1 MSIYTTVLKKYW
13 YLILLIVVL
22 VTTASFGASLYQTPK
37 YRSTVKLLV
46 IQQQGQRL
54 DAYTA
59 TRSAQTVGEIL
70 SKMVYTSSFFDRV
83 LTSGFKIKDDFS
95 RDPEKRKKEWKET
108 VSARVIDETGTIQ
121 VDVFHSDPKQ
131 AEQLA
136 FGIAY
141 VMINFGNQYHGGGT
155 QVEIKMVDLPWTSDK
170 PVKPN
175 IIQNTIAGFLL
186 SLFASIALVILLSV
200 RKPIEEGKKIE
211 VKSGVEEWKVE

>member
-1 MSIYTTVLKKYW
+1 MSIYTSLLKKYW
-13 YLILLIVVL
+13 YIILLIVVL
-22 VTTASFGASLYQTPK
+22 ITVASFGVSIFQTPK

-46 IQQQGQRL
+46 IQQQGQQL

-59 TRSAQTVGEIL
+59 ARSAQTVGEIL

-95 RDPEKRKKEWKET
+95 RDPEERKKEWKET
-108 VSARVIDETGTIQ
+108 IGARIIDETGTIQ
-121 VDVFHSDPKQ
+121 VDVYHQNSKQ

-141 VMINFGNQYHGGGT
+141 VMINFGDQYHGGGNR
-155 QVEIKMVDLPWTSDK
+155 VEVKMVDLPWTSDK

-175 IIQNTIAGFLL
+175 VIQNTAAGFIL
-186 SLFASIALVILLSV
+186 SLFTSVALVLLLGT
-200 RKPIEEGKKIE
+200 RKSMSGQSNQEKK
-211 VKSGVEEWKVE
+211 EEWKIE

>member
-1 MSIYTTVLKKYW
+1 MAFKKYW
-13 YLILLIVVL
+13 YLVLLIVVL
-22 VTTASFGASLYQTPK
+22 VTAASFGVSIYQTPK

-46 IQQQGQRL
+46 IQKQGQQL

-59 TRSAQTVGEIL
+59 ARSAQTVGEIL

-83 LTSGFKIKDDFS
+83 LTSGFKIRDDFS

-121 VDVFHSDPKQ
+121 VDVFHPDALQ

-141 VMINFGNQYHGGGT
+141 VMINFGDQYHGGGT
-155 QVEIKMVDLPWTSDK
+155 RVEVKMVDLPWTSDK

-175 IIQNTIAGFLL
+175 IIQNTVGGFLL
-186 SLFASIALVILLSV
+186 SFFVSVALVVLLST
-200 RKPIEEGKKIE
+200 RKESLKAEESIKKE
-211 VKSGVEEWKVE
+211 